1 MGKPRGFSLIE
12 MIVVIVI
19 LGIVGLMAF
28 GFLGNSMAAYMIVK
42 ENDRIYDE
50 GLMAMERMTR
60 EIKDA
65 RYDGV
70 TYLITNVA
78 NTSVTFTRQHATPQD
93 ASTSITFRRNGNVLE
108 RQGNVSGTN
117 VLAGNVASFTPTIV
131 SGKNVN
137 LSLGLT
143 VAGGGSLVFQST
155 AAARN

>member
-42 ENDRIYDE
+42 ERDRIFDE

-65 RYDGV
+65 RYDSIS
-70 TYLITNVA
+70 YPITSVA
-78 NTSVTFTRQHATPQD
+78 NTSVTFTRKHATPQD
-93 ASTSITFRRNGNVLE
+93 ASTSITFRRNGNGLE
-108 RQGNVSGTN
+108 RVGNVSGTN
-117 VLAGNVASFTPTIV
+117 VLAGNVASFTPIV
-131 SGKNVN
+131 SGKNVD

-143 VAGGGSLVFQST
+143 VVGGGTLVLQSSS
-155 AAARN
+155 AARN

>member
-1 MGKPRGFSLIE
+1 MGKARGFSLIE

-19 LGIVGLMAF
+19 LSIVGLMVF
-28 GFLGNSMAAYMIVK
+28 SFLGNSMAAYMIVK

-117 VLAGNVASFTPTIV
+117 VLAGNVASFTPIV
-131 SGKNVN
+131 SGKNVD

-143 VAGGGSLVFQST
+143 VVGGGTLVLQSSS
-155 AAARN
+155 AARN

>member
-1 MGKPRGFSLIE
+1 MGKSRGFTFIE

-19 LGIVGLMAF
+19 LSIVGLMVF
-28 GFLGNSMAAYMIVK
+28 GYLGSSMASYMIVK
-42 ENDRIYDE
+42 ERDRIFDE

-65 RYDGV
+65 RYDSV
-70 TYLITNVA
+70 SYPITSVA
-78 NTSVTFTRQHATPQD
+78 NTSVTFTRKHATLQD
-93 ASTSITFRRNGNVLE
+93 ASTSITFRRSGNVLE
-108 RQGNVSGTN
+108 RVGNVSGTRA
-117 VLAGNVASFTPTIV
+117 LAGNVASFDPTIV

-143 VAGGGSLVFQST
+143 VAGGGTLVLQSS

>member
-1 MGKPRGFSLIE
+1 MGKARGFSLIE

-19 LGIVGLMAF
+19 LSIVGLMVF
-28 GFLGNSMAAYMIVK
+28 SFLGNSMASYMIVK
-42 ENDRIYDE
+42 ERDRIYDE

>member
-19 LGIVGLMAF
+19 LSIVGLMVF
-28 GFLGNSMAAYMIVK
+28 NFLGNSMASYMIVK
-42 ENDRIYDE
+42 ERDRIYDE
-50 GLMAMERMTR
+50 GLLAMERMTR

-65 RYDGV
+65 RYDSV
-70 TYLITNVA
+70 SYPITAVA
-78 NTSVTFTRQHATPQD
+78 NTSITFSRKHGTPQD
-93 ASTSITFRRNGNVLE
+93 TSTSITFRRNGNVLE
-108 RQGNVSGTN
+108 RVGNVSGTH
-117 VLAGNVASFTPTIV
+117 VLAGNVASFSPIV

-143 VAGGGSLVFQST
+143 VAGGGTLVLQSS